1 MCDRV
6 KSQRN
11 NQQMINTFGNMTQ
24 VVSQQMQQM
33 DNVKMYEQ
41 MNMFNEKMDEMMIN
55 NKMMTEVMS
64 GN

>member
-1 MCDRV
+1 
-6 KSQRN
+6 
-11 NQQMINTFGNMTQ
+11 MINTFGNMTQ